1 MIDIL
6 MKAATQE
13 FTYCTT
19 ITVVL
24 DILLKA
30 AAKFTYN
37 KSGGYI
43 AEDNQ
48 TYRRGLLTTILV
60 DILLDTARLTVEFTY
75 NNTGSDGYT
84 VFLKTARNR
93 VKFTYNNSGGHI
105 LKGSLTY
112 SRVLLT
118 TI

>member
-1 MIDIL
+1 VVDIRI
-6 MKAATQE
+6 
-13 FTYCTT
+13 Y
-19 ITVVL
+19 
-24 DILLKA
+24 
-30 AAKFTYN
+30 
-37 KSGGYI
+37 SI
-43 AEDNQ
+43 AEDNH
-48 TYRRGLLTTILV
+48 TYRRDLLTTILV